1 MMQTF
6 WYKNALVYSLDV
18 ETFMDSDGDGI
29 GDFRGL
35 THCLDYLAGLGINC
49 LWLLPFYPSPNR
61 DNGYDV
67 MNYYDVDP
75 RLGTLGD
82 FVEFMHQA
90 RDRGIRVLIDLV
102 VNHTSIE
109 HPWFQSARKNK
120 NSKYRDYYVWSNNPQ
135 PKPDLIAFPTQED
148 SIWEYDEQAGA
159 YYLHHFYKE
168 QPDLNIGNP
177 QVQDE
182 ILRIMGF
189 WLELGVSGFRIDA
202 APFLIEEV
210 GIDNASLVDLKDF
223 LERMREFVTTR
234 QADAILLAEANVSPA
249 KIPVYFDRGNR
260 MHILF
265 NFLLN
270 QHLFLAL
277 ARQDA
282 GVLKDAL
289 KTLPQIPHNAQW
301 LNFVR
306 HHDELTLDQ
315 LSDEQRQ
322 EIFNAFAPEEAMQIF
337 GRGIRRRLPP
347 MMHNDRLRLEM
358 TYSLAFTLPGT
369 PLLRYGDEIGMGD
382 DLSLEGRESVRTP
395 MQWSNDPNGGFSTA
409 SQNALARP
417 VISEGEYGYQQVN
430 VSFEQR
436 DPTSFLNWMEH
447 LVRTRRQCPEFG
459 SGKWRILE
467 TGEPAVFAHACEVD
481 GSSVIAV
488 HNLSDRDCVIT
499 LQDIPHQH
507 LLEVFGDNF
516 SFTRHDQKYEPLD
529 NNSNTIAINA
539 YGYRWFRINNPVGS
553 S

>member
-1 MMQTF
+1 MKSV

-35 THCLDYLAGLGINC
+35 TNCLDYLAGLGVNC

-67 MNYYDVDP
+67 MNYYDIDP

-90 RDRGIRVLIDLV
+90 RDRGLRVLIDLV

-109 HPWFQSARKNK
+109 HPWFKSARQDK
-120 NSKYRDYYVWSNNPQ
+120 NSKYRDYYVWSDNPQ
-135 PKPDLIAFPTQED
+135 PIPDLVAFPTQED

-159 YYLHHFYKE
+159 SYLHHFYKE

-177 QVQDE
+177 KVQEE

-202 APFLIEEV
+202 APFLIKEV
-210 GIDNASLVDLKDF
+210 GIDGGSSDNLEHF
-223 LERMREFVTTR
+223 LERMREFLAGR
-234 QADAILLAEANVSPA
+234 QADAILLAEANVSPDQ
-249 KIPVYFDRGNR
+249 IPVYFDQGNR
-260 MHILF
+260 MHMLF
-265 NFLLN
+265 NFMLN
-270 QHLFLAL
+270 KHLFLAL

-282 GVLKDAL
+282 GALKDGL
-289 KTLPQIPHNAQW
+289 KILPGIPHNAQW

-306 HHDELTLDQ
+306 HHDELTLDR
-315 LSDEQRQ
+315 LSDDQQQ
-322 EIFNAFAPEEAMQIF
+322 EIFNAFAPEETMQIF

-347 MMHNDRLRLEM
+347 MMQSDRRRIEM

-382 DLSLEGRESVRTP
+382 DLSLEGRDSVRTP
-395 MQWSNDPNGGFSTA
+395 MQWSDNPNGGFSTA
-409 SQNALARP
+409 DADALTRP

-459 SGKWRILE
+459 TGKWRILE
-467 TGEPAVFAHACEVD
+467 TGEPAV
-481 GSSVIAV
+481 
-488 HNLSDRDCVIT
+488 L
-499 LQDIPHQH
+499 PM
-507 LLEVFGDNF
+507 
-516 SFTRHDQKYEPLD
+516 
-529 NNSNTIAINA
+529 
-539 YGYRWFRINNPVGS
+539 PVR
-553 S
+553 